1 MVVEKKMKIENI
13 CENISRVK
21 TVIDEDDEEFGYVI
35 EQIDVWGKD
44 IMEHP
49 SIKGELFLISVMDL
63 FYKRLITASCDAF
76 GFEDGVPHLD
86 HGSFMDLFSQY
97 EVIYE
102 KYVVSFVQ

>member
-1 MVVEKKMKIENI
+1 MKIENI

-63 FYKRLITASCDAF
+63 FYKRLISVSCGAF
-76 GFEDGVPHLD
+76 GFEDGVSPLD